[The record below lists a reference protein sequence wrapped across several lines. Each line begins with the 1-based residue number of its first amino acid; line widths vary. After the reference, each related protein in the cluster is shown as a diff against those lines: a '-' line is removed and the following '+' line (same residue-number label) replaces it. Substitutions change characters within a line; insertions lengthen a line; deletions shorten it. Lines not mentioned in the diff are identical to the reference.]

1 MMQIRRQNR
10 FWTAHSGEKRSG
22 TGVGLA
28 IAQQIAGRHSAE
40 IKVESSQEKT
50 CFSVYFYLT

>member
-22 TGVGLA
+22 TGLGLA

-40 IKVESSQEKT
+40 IKVESSQETT

>member
-1 MMQIRRQNR
+1 MMQIRSQR
-10 FWTAHSGEKRSG
+10 EKRSG
-22 TGVGLA
+22 TGLGLA